1 MAGSFTLDKGVL
13 RTEDTV
19 MKNAEASATTQATLD
34 LAAWRLESRSE
45 VYRREDHMTPYVTLT
60 LDGPLDG
67 PNVKLAG
74 KPFSRG
80 ENLEPEAVPEGTAPG
95 AGVPPQNLDDLLNR
109 ALDPNKQLN
118 EAPDQD

>member
-1 MAGSFTLDKGVL
+1 
-13 RTEDTV
+13 

-45 VYRREDHMTPYVTLT
+45 VYRREDHTTPYVTLT
-60 LDGPLDG
+60 LEGSMDT

-80 ENLEPEAVPEGTAPG
+80 ENLEPEAAREATPPRESA
-95 AGVPPQNLDDLLNR
+95 PPQNLDDLLNR
-109 ALDPNKQLN
+109 ALDPDKQLN
-118 EAPDQD
+118 PAPDQE